1 MEAAATCSVTRRPTG
16 AYLRP
21 SRNDAAG
28 ARLSQPQPGSP
39 AEGPTLCHRSHRR
52 VPTPFSVIVSARR
65 SSWIVPY
72 SQRLRLRQPRSEPTW
87 LRLGQPRSEPT
98 WLRLRQPRSEPTWL
112 RLRRRAN
119 RSGLAA
125 AAREGVARTELMPG
139 REPQHHCHLVKPE
152 GSRGARRLRLLLLL
166 IVVFFGALR
175 LRLRAGASAG
185 ASASAPVDGLTKW
198 QWTAGLGQDAL

>member
-39 AEGPTLCHRSHRR
+39 AEGPTLCHHSDRR

-72 SQRLRLRQPRSEPTW
+72 SQP
-87 LRLGQPRSEPT
+87 
-98 WLRLRQPRSEPTWL
+98 LRLRQPRSEPTWL

-175 LRLRAGASAG
+175 LRLRARASAG